1 MNRPQS
7 LFSPLKRWFLCF
19 AIFMGLLMS
28 SAAPVAHAESPEECQ
43 RHIEHAEH
51 DLHEAIEHH
60 GRHSRKADHERQ
72 ELREARERCWRENHR
87 WWDYHERRWHEERD
101 WDEHDHD
108 RD

>member
-1 MNRPQS
+1 MSRPQS
-7 LFSPLKRWFLCF
+7 LFSPIKSWLLSF

-28 SAAPVAHAESPEECQ
+28 ATVPRARAESPEECQ

-87 WWDYHERRWHEERD
+87 WWDYHERRWHEEHD

-108 RD
+108 KD